1 MKKLLSII
9 LLLLSFSVIAGGSQ
23 FELEVIDFK
32 KMNDGSHELTFNQ
45 LTAPYNSDENL
56 KPVNKHVL
64 IKYGC
69 SQKLACFTSKRTF
82 SKQQHIEAI
91 AKLKEIAKPGK
102 RITLGVMSV
111 GFIPIKNK
119 DGYYRAYGSFLADGK
134 VYLYANSHL

>member
-32 KMNDGSHELTFNQ
+32 QMNDGSHELTFNQ
-45 LTAPYNSDENL
+45 LTDPYNADENI
-56 KPVNKHVL
+56 KPVTKHVL

-69 SQKLACFTSKRTF
+69 SQMLACFTTKRTF
-82 SKQQHIEAI
+82 TKQQHIEAI

-102 RITLGVMSV
+102 IILLGVMSE

-119 DGYYRAYGSFLADGK
+119 DGYYRAYGSFLVDGK
-134 VYLYANSHL
+134 VFLYANSHL